1 MARHYCKFKRW
12 KTDEG
17 VVGEIIGT
25 SVKAISYGSGSHEAA
40 FVIEYDGSY
49 YVKEV
54 SRCAPAKKPSKS
66 AK

>member
-12 KTDEG
+12 KTDDG

-25 SVKAISYGSGSHEAA
+25 TVEPAYYTGTAHYAA
-40 FVIEYDGSY
+40 FVIEYKDEY
-49 YVKEV
+49 YVREV
-54 SRCAPAKKPSKS
+54 KNCTPAKKPSKS

>member
-25 SVKAISYGSGSHEAA
+25 SIKSISYGSGSHEAA

-49 YVKEV
+49 YVREV
-54 SRCAPAKKPSKS
+54 SRCTPAKKPSKS

>member
-12 KTDEG
+12 TSDDG

-25 SVKAISYGSGSHEAA
+25 SVKAISYGSDSHEAA
-40 FVIEYDGSY
+40 FIIEYNGSY
-49 YVKEV
+49 YVREV
-54 SRCAPAKKPSKS
+54 SKCAPAKKPSKS